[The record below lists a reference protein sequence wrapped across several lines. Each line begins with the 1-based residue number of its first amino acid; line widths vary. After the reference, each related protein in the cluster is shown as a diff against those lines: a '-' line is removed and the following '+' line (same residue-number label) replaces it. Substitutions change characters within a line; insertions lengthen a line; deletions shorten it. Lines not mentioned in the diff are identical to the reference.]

1 MIENETSQDNNKY
14 LEMIYNENKY
24 RFVPTSNYWI
34 CIESEDWT
42 ERWVICSDNLGLEL
56 SQQAKDNGH
65 DIDQM
70 LLDNK
75 CPKKR
80 RKITVKESSSSE
92 ENTFFSL
99 FEDEEEPSDDDFISL
114 F

>member
-1 MIENETSQDNNKY
+1 MIENETSQDTNRH
-14 LEMIYNENKY
+14 LEITYNENKY
-24 RFVPTSNYWI
+24 RFVPSSNYWI
-34 CIESEDWT
+34 CVESENWT
-42 ERWVICSDNLGLEL
+42 ERWVICSDDFGLEL
-56 SQQAKDNGH
+56 SEEAKNRGH

-80 RKITVKESSSSE
+80 RKIVVKETSSSDES
-92 ENTFFSL
+92 TFFSL